1 MSPLLTSRL
10 ALLTCVIVA
19 CWAALSAQ
27 QRRAQVPTL
36 GEWRAAVSTLTPHL
50 QPGDVVSWRPE
61 WADEARVALSE
72 LEGRVEV
79 RYPPHHGAWELGR
92 ARRLWVLSA
101 HGRRGEELVTLSRLK
116 GEARAQMMEREVV
129 SRQPLN
135 LERVWRVG
143 PVEVSALHVGGSKS
157 VAGLY
162 EDLDQP
168 QRVSVRRRSIKNA
181 HREHITQER
190 CGLWAL
196 EGWHCRASRSV
207 LSRALKRSL
216 KGSLKQPQH
225 TSTQALLNACLT
237 RPLEE
242 RLKHR
247 SKRRHLYT
255 LDRRRHLPYVDC
267 GLHPTE
273 HVSRDVRV
281 IGGEPRRCV
290 WLSPHE
296 GRALEVTW
304 RPQLNTEV
312 HAPTLLSLSWGWED
326 LAVDPP
332 FRVSKARPLAF
343 EVSVS
348 SESGSG
354 LSSGLGSEL
363 LSKERSALVF
373 NETLSP
379 SPTWRT
385 LDLPLKRALS
395 APVATMTIKAVTI
408 KLSAPQGAQ
417 DAHLCVDLALKA
429 PPKGS
434 P

>member
-1 MSPLLTSRL
+1 MNAPLTSRL
-10 ALLTCVIVA
+10 ALLTCVTVA
-19 CWAALSAQ
+19 CWTAFSAQ

-36 GEWRAAVSTLTPHL
+36 DEWRTAVSTLTPHL

-61 WADEARVALSE
+61 WADEVRVALSE
-72 LEGRVEV
+72 LEKRVEV

-129 SRQPLN
+129 SRQPLS

-143 PVEVSALHVGGSKS
+143 PVEVSVLHVGGSKS
-157 VAGLY
+157 ITGLY

-168 QRVSVRRRSIKNA
+168 QRVSVRRRRLKNA
-181 HREHITQER
+181 HQARVAQDGCE
-190 CGLWAL
+190 LWAL
-196 EGWHCRASRSV
+196 EGWHCHASRSV
-207 LSRALKRSL
+207 LSRVLKRSL

-225 TSTQALLNACLT
+225 TSTQHLLNACLA

-247 SKRRHLYT
+247 SKRRYLYT
-255 LDRRRHLPYVDC
+255 LDRRRYLPYVDC

-304 RPQLNTEV
+304 RPQLSTEL
-312 HAPTLLSLSWGWED
+312 HGAPTLLSLSFGWED

-332 FRVSKARPLAF
+332 FRVSKARPLDF
-343 EVSVS
+343 EISVN
-348 SESGSG
+348 SGSG
-354 LSSGLGSEL
+354 LGLV
-363 LSKERSALVF
+363 SKDHSALFF

-385 LDLPLKRALS
+385 LDLPLKHALS
-395 APVATMTIKAVTI
+395 TPAATTTVKAVTI

-417 DAHLCVDLALKA
+417 DAHLCVDVTLKA